1 MSYEIAETNTGATV
15 KNGLQLEKNLIN
27 MFCADKAHMQ
37 TCIAAGLRPQHF
49 SGKVTS
55 QLFEACIK
63 LDDQVNIFDTLLL
76 ADEVSVSNTINVL
89 KTPGN
94 FVPSTSQPR
103 VSCLA
108 LLPSKPE
115 ALHAATRRLSHDT
128 ESIERRRVSQRHCC

>member
-1 MSYEIAETNTGATV
+1 MDGISHLTFLVRDLDRMAKFICDGLGAVEIYDSNG
-15 KNGLQLEKNLIN
+15 KNFSLSREKFFVLGGVW
-27 MFCADKAHMQ
+27 
-37 TCIAAGLRPQHF
+37 IAAMEGIPPAER
-49 SGKVTS
+49 SY
-55 QLFEACIK
+55 
-63 LDDQVNIFDTLLL
+63 
-76 ADEVSVSNTINVL
+76 VSNTINVL